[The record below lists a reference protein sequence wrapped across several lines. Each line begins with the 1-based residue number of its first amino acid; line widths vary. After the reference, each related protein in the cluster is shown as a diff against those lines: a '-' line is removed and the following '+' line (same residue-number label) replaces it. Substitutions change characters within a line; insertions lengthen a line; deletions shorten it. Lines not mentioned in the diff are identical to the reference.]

1 MSRTVSKH
9 FKSLLIISD
18 IEGSSGCWSYDGSSF
33 LTKAWLNACVE
44 MTRDVN
50 VVVTALFDAGVR
62 QITVQDFHRTGYNLL
77 PELIDLRARV
87 LSGYRR
93 GPVPGIGDPGDAE
106 AVMFLG
112 MHAASGTQ
120 GFLSHTLTSRIER
133 LEVNGRPIAEVEL
146 FSASLAP
153 YGVRPIFF
161 SGCPIACAQAAE
173 AITGIDVYPIDKTIG
188 PQGFDADSWRAGLA
202 SAAVA
207 ALDNA
212 TIEPYVPEGPFTAV
226 ITMRDGEKSAQRIA
240 RRWGFNHEGAQIFLE
255 ASEIHRLYDDF
266 IRLCYLTPLIE
277 KVIPFTLFW
286 YRLKGRIGLEVVRRQ
301 LRRNRLLR

>member
-1 MSRTVSKH
+1 
-9 FKSLLIISD
+9 
-18 IEGSSGCWSYDGSSF
+18 
-33 LTKAWLNACVE
+33 

-50 VVVTALFDAGVR
+50 VVVTALLNAGVR

-77 PELIDLRARV
+77 PELIDSRVRV
-87 LSGYRR
+87 LSGYRH
-93 GPVPGIGDPGDAE
+93 GPVPGIGHPGNAE
-106 AVMFLG
+106 AVLFLG

-120 GFLSHTLTSRIER
+120 GFLSHTLTSRIKQ
-133 LEVNGRPIAEVEL
+133 LKVNGKLVAEVEL

-161 SGCPIACAQAAE
+161 SGCPIACAQATE
-173 AITGIDVYPIDKTIG
+173 AITEIDVFPIDKSMG
-188 PQGFDADSWRAGLA
+188 ADGFDADSWRVGLA

-207 ALDNA
+207 SLDNVA
-212 TIEPYVPEGPFTAV
+212 TKPYVPKGPFTAV
-226 ITMRDGEKSAQRIA
+226 VNMRDGEKSARSIA

-255 ASEIHRLYDDF
+255 ASDIHGLYEDL

-277 KVIPFTLFW
+277 KIVPFVLFW

-301 LRRNRLLR
+301 LGQKRLLG